1 MPWKQGQSG
10 NPGGRP
16 KEKPFRDALR
26 MEAHALARAEKAD
39 HPDGSLR
46 ANAQLLLLKGDV
58 AAIREIADR
67 LDGRVPQAIVGD
79 DESDPIRY
87 AISDEPMNP
96 DEWAEAHVAS
106 D

>member
-1 MPWKQGQSG
+1 MPIVDMLTLKPGSNRQQVYKLTLVDL
-10 NPGGRP
+10 NP
-16 KEKPFRDALR
+16 A
-26 MEAHALARAEKAD
+26 
-39 HPDGSLR
+39 GSLR

-58 AAIREIADR
+58 SAIREIADR

-87 AISDEPMNP
+87 AISDEPMDP
-96 DEWAEAHVAS
+96 DEWARKHQTS